1 MYYIYFIWL
10 LCVIPIGYLN
20 FRSVEY
26 DKLEKELGPAKA
38 RERVKL
44 YGSLAGDLG
53 MVFSLGLWFLPQPRF
68 TIPIL
73 QSWVMKLPVINFTLP
88 LVHII
93 LSIPFITI
101 GIYLMWKALIQ
112 MGSELSVEHKRPSQL
127 ITNGVFSII
136 RHPQNFGGAV
146 MHFGMSILVSG
157 WFSLLVTPIL
167 IYFDYLVAAK
177 EETELIR
184 IFGQEY
190 YDYRE
195 RVPMFFPKLI
205 IR

>member
-1 MYYIYFIWL
+1 MYYIYFVWV
-10 LCVIPIGYLN
+10 LCAIPIGYFN

-26 DKLEKELGPAKA
+26 DKLEKELGPEKAKQ
-38 RERVKL
+38 RVKL

-53 MVFSLGLWFLPQPRF
+53 MLFLLGLWLLPQPRF

-73 QSWVMKLPVINFTLP
+73 ESWTIKLPLINFGIP
-88 LVHII
+88 FVHLI
-93 LSIPFITI
+93 LSIPFIVI
-101 GIYLMWKALIQ
+101 GIYLIWKALIQ
-112 MGSELSVEHKRPSQL
+112 MGSELSVEHKRPAHL
-127 ITNGVFSII
+127 ITDGVFAII

-146 MHFGMSILVSG
+146 LHVGMSVLVSG
-157 WFSLLVTPIL
+157 WLSLLVTPIL

-190 YDYRE
+190 YDYRKQ
-195 RVPMFFPKLI
+195 VPMFFPRTK
-205 IR
+205 RR